1 MLDGKNFKYN
11 CTQKYNVVIII
22 KEQTKAL
29 WEALYRVQVL
39 IFDKF

>member
-29 WEALYRVQVL
+29 WVYRVQV
-39 IFDKF
+39 